1 MPEDRVLTEDDL
13 PTQLSGVLPH
23 PVLPGAY
30 TSTTITTKVD
40 EVVRNLASS
49 PNAIEL
55 GLRYKKQD
63 GTEELQAALAVK
75 LQGGWAVYGEA
86 AFDLHNGNVT
96 VEAGGRKSWG

>member
-1 MPEDRVLTEDDL
+1 MTIDPKLLGDDL
-13 PTQLSGVLPH
+13 PTQLPGVLPH
-23 PVLPGAY
+23 PALPGAY
-30 TSTTITTKVD
+30 TSTTITAKVD

-55 GLRYKKQD
+55 GLKYSKQD